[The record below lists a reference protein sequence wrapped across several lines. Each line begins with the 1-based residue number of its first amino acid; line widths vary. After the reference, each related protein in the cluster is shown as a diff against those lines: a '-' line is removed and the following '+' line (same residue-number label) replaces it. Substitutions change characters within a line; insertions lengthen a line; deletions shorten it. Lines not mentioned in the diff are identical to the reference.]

1 MRGMSDETLYD
12 KRLIERH
19 IRQGLLTREEVD
31 KRADKIDDLAE
42 QADSI
47 DIDQMIEELQS
58 SGRRRQFK
66 AKTPSE
72 PPRREPR
79 DSDED

>member
-19 IRQGLLTREEVD
+19 IRQGLITREEVQ
-31 KRADKIDDLAE
+31 KRADKINDLAA

-47 DIDQMIEELQS
+47 DVEKMVDELQN

-66 AKTPSE
+66 AKTPTE
-72 PPRREPR
+72 PPRHEAR
-79 DSDED
+79 DADED